1 MTNFTFDVGLL
12 NPLSHGTRESELTSD
27 QAWLQ
32 AMVDAELALT
42 RALVDAELAPEWMLA
57 VCDALADARQFDLRA
72 IAAEARNGGNPVI
85 PFVKHLGRAA
95 ERVRAGASDHLHV
108 GATSQDIL
116 DTAAM
121 IVARKVIC
129 ELIHQLDSFG
139 ADLADLADEHR
150 GTVMS
155 GRTLGQQAS
164 PTSFGF
170 VAAGW
175 LDAVLLIVTR
185 LEGIRDSLP
194 VQLGGAVGN
203 LSVLTEIGRARRSET
218 PASEVL
224 DTVLE
229 RFADHVGL
237 VVPRLSW
244 HTNRVVISELAS
256 VLAAATGVAGTF
268 ALDVSVLSRN
278 EIAEVSERLA
288 PGQGGSSAM
297 PHKRNP
303 VSAVLITAAALQTPG
318 LASTLY
324 GSMLA
329 EDQRPSG
336 AWHAEW
342 QSLRVLERLTISAVT
357 GAASLVARLDVDPDR
372 MRANLDLT
380 DGLVFSERVTTILA
394 ETVGKTTAF
403 ALVERAS
410 QEAFATNRPLQVVL
424 ASILITEG
432 CSDELRAQIWAA
444 FDYEGQPGQ
453 SAAGIDRVVRAFR
466 QRSDAAARRARA
478 ANSTDM
484 VEGDDAKVG
493 APARSN
499 NARSNNARSNNDVR
513 TA

>member
-1 MTNFTFDVGLL
+1 MPELKHTFDAGLL

-42 RALVDAELAPEWMLA
+42 RALVDAGLAPEWMLA
-57 VCDALADARQFDLRA
+57 VCDALADASQFDLA
-72 IAAEARNGGNPVI
+72 SIAVQARDGGNPVI

-95 ERVRAGASDHLHV
+95 EQVRSGASDHIHV

-121 IVARKVIC
+121 IVARRVTC
-129 ELIHQLDSFG
+129 ELIDQLDSLG
-139 ADLADLADEHR
+139 ATLADLAEKHR

-185 LEGIRDSLP
+185 LDAMRDTLP
-194 VQLGGAVGN
+194 VQIGGAVGN
-203 LSVLTEIGRARRSET
+203 LAVLTEIARARRSHVI
-218 PASEVL
+218 AADVL
-224 DTVLE
+224 DTVID
-229 RFADHVGL
+229 RFAHHVGL

-268 ALDVSVLSRN
+268 ALDVTVLSRT

-342 QSLRVLERLTISAVT
+342 QSLRVLERLTISAVSA
-357 GAASLVARLDVDPDR
+357 AASLAARLDIDPDR

-394 ETVGKTTAF
+394 QAVGKTTAF

-410 QEAFATNRPLQVVL
+410 QEAFVTNRPLQVVL
-424 ASILITEG
+424 ASILIAEG
-432 CSDELRAQIWAA
+432 CSDALRAQIWAA
-444 FDYEGQPGQ
+444 FDYEGEPGQ
-453 SAAGIDRVVRAFR
+453 SAAGIDRVIRSFR
-466 QRSDAAARRARA
+466 QRADATAQRAARPTATIEKG
-478 ANSTDM
+478 NLSTT
-484 VEGDDAKVG
+484 
-493 APARSN
+493 
-499 NARSNNARSNNDVR
+499 DVR
-513 TA
+513 IS

>member
-1 MTNFTFDVGLL
+1 MPEQPGSAGHTFDAGLL
-12 NPLSHGTRESELTSD
+12 NPLSHGTRESALTSD

-42 RALVDAELAPEWMLA
+42 RALVDAGLAPDWMRT
-57 VCDALADARQFDLRA
+57 VCDGLADASQFDLGA
-72 IAAEARNGGNPVI
+72 IALEARGGGNPVI

-95 ERVRAGASDHLHV
+95 ERVRAGASDHIHV

-121 IVARKVIC
+121 IVARRVTG
-129 ELIHQLDSFG
+129 ELIHQLDSLG
-139 ADLADLADEHR
+139 ATLADLADRHR

-185 LEGIRDSLP
+185 LEGIRDGLP

-203 LSVLTEIGRARRSET
+203 LAVLTEIARARQGDTVAATGRIDG
-218 PASEVL
+218 VL

-229 RFADHVGL
+229 RFAHHTDL

-268 ALDVSVLSRN
+268 ALDVSVLSRT

-342 QSLRVLERLTISAVT
+342 QSLRVLERLTVSAVT
-357 GAASLVARLDVDPDR
+357 GAASLAARLDVDPDR

-394 ETVGKTTAF
+394 ESVGKTTAF
-403 ALVERAS
+403 AQVERAS
-410 QEAFATNRPLQVVL
+410 QEAFVTNRPLQVVL
-424 ASILITEG
+424 ASILSAEG
-432 CSDELRAQIWAA
+432 CSDLLRAQIWAA

-453 SAAGIDRVVRAFR
+453 SAAGIDRVVRDFR
-466 QRSDAAARRARA
+466 QREHAAR
-478 ANSTDM
+478 
-484 VEGDDAKVG
+484 G
-493 APARSN
+493 PATE
-499 NARSNNARSNNDVR
+499 ADELAEVR
-513 TA
+513 IS

>member
-1 MTNFTFDVGLL
+1 MPNHSFDAGLL
-12 NPLSHGTRESELTSD
+12 NPLRHGTRESELTGD

-32 AMVDAELALT
+32 SMVDAELALT
-42 RALVDAELAPEWMLA
+42 RALVDAKLAPEWMLPI
-57 VCDALADARQFDLRA
+57 CDALADAGQFDLTA
-72 IAAEARNGGNPVI
+72 IAVEARDGGNPVI

-95 ERVRAGASDHLHV
+95 ERLRAGASDHIHV

-121 IVARKVIC
+121 IVAHRVTG
-129 ELIHQLDSFG
+129 ELIYQLDLFG
-139 ADLADLADEHR
+139 SALADLAEEHR
-150 GTVMS
+150 ETVMS

-164 PTSFGF
+164 PTTLGF

-185 LEGIRDSLP
+185 LESIRGTLP

-203 LSVLTEIGRARRSET
+203 LGVLTEIARSRRSDANAT
-218 PASEVL
+218 EVL
-224 DTVLE
+224 DTVLD
-229 RFADHVGL
+229 RFAQHVGL
-237 VVPRLSW
+237 AVPRLCW

-256 VLAAATGVAGTF
+256 ALAAATGVVGTF
-268 ALDVSVLSRN
+268 ALDVTVLSRT

-357 GAASLVARLDVDPDR
+357 GAASLAAHLDIDPDR

-380 DGLVFSERVTTILA
+380 AGLVFSERVTTILA
-394 ETVGKTTAF
+394 ETVGKTAAF
-403 ALVERAS
+403 SLVERAS
-410 QEAFATNRPLQVVL
+410 QEAFVTNRPLQVVL
-424 ASILITEG
+424 ASILIAEG
-432 CSDELRAQIWAA
+432 CSEALRAEIWAT
-444 FDYEGQPGQ
+444 FNYEGAPGQ
-453 SAAGIDRVVRAFR
+453 SQAGIDRVVHSFR
-466 QRSDAAARRARA
+466 QRAHAVLPVSGVVDIVKVSTNDARI
-478 ANSTDM
+478 S
-484 VEGDDAKVG
+484 
-493 APARSN
+493 
-499 NARSNNARSNNDVR
+499 
-513 TA
+513 